1 MHSGSVQANLY
12 YDYRVDEEIDRIPLN
27 AFFVIDG
34 VKIYP
39 LVRAVIN
46 IGRRLE
52 NDLVIDDPR
61 VSRNHAQLRAVEGN
75 YVLFDLN
82 STGGTFVNG
91 SRVTETIIYPNDSIS
106 LGGVILTYYQDDP
119 PPRPDLID
127 TVK

>member
-1 MHSGSVQANLY
+1 MQANLH
-12 YDYRVDEEIDRIPLN
+12 YDYHVDEKIDRIPLN

-39 LVRAVIN
+39 LVRSVIN

-75 YVLFDLN
+75 YVIFDRN

-91 SRVTETIIYPNDSIS
+91 SRVSETIIYPNDSIS
-106 LGGVILTYYQDDP
+106 LGGIILTYYQDDP

>member
-1 MHSGSVQANLY
+1 MQANLY
-12 YDYRVDEEIDRIPLN
+12 YDYHVDEEIDRIPLN

-39 LVRAVIN
+39 LVRSVIN

-75 YVLFDLN
+75 YVLFDRN

-91 SRVTETIIYPNDSIS
+91 SRVSETIIYPNDSIS
-106 LGGVILTYYQDDP
+106 LGGVILTYYQDEP

>member
-1 MHSGSVQANLY
+1 MQANLH
-12 YDYRVDEEIDRIPLN
+12 YDYHVDEKIDRIPPN

-34 VKIYP
+34 FKFYP

-75 YVLFDLN
+75 YVIFDRN

-91 SRVTETIIYPNDSIS
+91 SRVSETIIYPNDSIS
-106 LGGVILTYYQDDP
+106 LGGIILTYYQDDP

>member
-1 MHSGSVQANLY
+1 MQANLY

-39 LVRAVIN
+39 LIRAVIN

>member
-1 MHSGSVQANLY
+1 MQANLY

-91 SRVTETIIYPNDSIS
+91 SRISETIIYPNDSIS